1 MPKSLSLTALLAALL
16 TTGVAFAQAPASP
29 EIVRGLCSKDGC
41 DEFAILDKQPVAT
54 GFDGQLFRTRV
65 RVFHASSAGRRDGGE
80 ENGFVFCSTAR
91 PAIINAPPGGP
102 PLAFLLAPD
111 EQAPSYVQRN
121 STNFYALYFSLC
133 HGIEAGR
140 AAVRDRQGTARSLGY
155 RVARQTAGT
164 VALKSID
171 DIVGTAR

>member
-1 MPKSLSLTALLAALL
+1 MPKSLVLAALL
-16 TTGVAFAQAPASP
+16 AGPLLVGGAYAQAPANP
-29 EIVRGLCSKDGC
+29 DIVRGLCSKDGC
-41 DEFAILDKQPVAT
+41 DEFAILDRQPVST

-65 RVFHASSAGRRDGGE
+65 RVFHASSAGRRDDGE
-80 ENGFVFCSTAR
+80 ENGFVYCSTAR
-91 PAIINAPPGGP
+91 PAIVAAPPGRA
-102 PLAFLLAPD
+102 PLAFMLAPD
-111 EQAPSYVQRN
+111 EQAPAYVQRN

-171 DIVGTAR
+171 DIVGTSR